1 MDNTIKIEI
10 YIFLTSI
17 YGGLI
22 AGLAYD
28 IYRINRNY
36 FKPKKI
42 ATIIEDFLFWIGI
55 GFVFFYMLN
64 KNNWA
69 QLRLYVFLGFF
80 LGGIIYLKILSK
92 FLLPFLLKIF
102 NGIIFIYRGIK
113 KLITLPFKAL
123 ERFLKPKII
132 KIKRLKR
139 IPKES
144 FSEIKRYKKIIFK
157 KK

>member
-1 MDNTIKIEI
+1 MYNTIKIEF

-22 AGLAYD
+22 AGIVYD

-42 ATIIEDFLFWIGI
+42 ATIVEDFLFWIGI
-55 GFVFFYMLN
+55 ALIFFYMLN

-80 LGGIIYLKILSK
+80 IGGIVYLKILSK
-92 FLLPFLLKIF
+92 FLLPFLWKIF
-102 NGIIFIYRGIK
+102 NGIIFICKGIK
-113 KLITLPFKAL
+113 NLLILPFKAL
-123 ERFLKPKII
+123 GKFLKPKLI

>member
-1 MDNTIKIEI
+1 MDNTIKIEF

-22 AGLAYD
+22 AGIVYD

-42 ATIIEDFLFWIGI
+42 ATLIEDFLFWVVI

-69 QLRLYVFLGFF
+69 ELRLYVFLGFF
-80 LGGIIYLKILSK
+80 IGGIIYIKILSK
-92 FLLPFLLKIF
+92 FLFSFLTKVF
-102 NGIIFIYRGIK
+102 KGILNICRGIK
-113 KLITLPFKAL
+113 NLITLPFKAL
-123 ERFLKPKII
+123 AKFLKPKIM
-132 KIKRLKR
+132 KMKRLKR

-144 FSEIKRYKKIIFK
+144 FSEMKRYKKIIFK

>member
-92 FLLPFLLKIF
+92 FLFPFLLKIF
-102 NGIIFIYRGIK
+102 NGIIFI
-113 KLITLPFKAL
+113 
-123 ERFLKPKII
+123 
-132 KIKRLKR
+132 
-139 IPKES
+139 
-144 FSEIKRYKKIIFK
+144 
-157 KK
+157 